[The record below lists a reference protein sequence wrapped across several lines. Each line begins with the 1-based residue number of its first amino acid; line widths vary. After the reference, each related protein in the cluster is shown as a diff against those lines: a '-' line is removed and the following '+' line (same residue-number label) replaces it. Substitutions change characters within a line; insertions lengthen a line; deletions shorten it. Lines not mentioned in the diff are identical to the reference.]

1 MGSTGAASP
10 MATASPAVGLTQDGL
25 RNGITNSGIYE
36 YAYQTAVLNSL
47 KNYLDTAK
55 EGDVISGREA
65 NSYHRITE
73 EFTKL
78 KDGWQ
83 YVRRNEDDGQVYENR
98 QVNSAYVADAILS
111 VENTESRIDWRVN

>member
-1 MGSTGAASP
+1 MGSTGATQAMTTNS
-10 MATASPAVGLTQDGL
+10 AVGMTADKLANAINAT
-25 RNGITNSGIYE
+25 GISQN
-36 YAYQTAVLNSL
+36 AYSSAMINHLEKELN
-47 KNYLDTAK
+47 TAK
-55 EGDVISGREA
+55 VGDVIYGREA
-65 NSYHRITE
+65 NSWHNITE

-111 VENTESRIDWRVN
+111 IQNTESRIDWRVN